1 MFCIYCGAPNPE
13 DASFCS
19 TCGKV
24 IAAPAT
30 LSTPAEPP
38 LPFPSSAEKA
48 SGNATAQTFPP
59 IALPAQPAPQP
70 QYPPAAPPKGKPVV
84 WILAGFAACLLIL
97 ITVALGSRL
106 SRPSSTPE
114 PSRDNVVAPDPP
126 PATAPVT
133 YTPLAPAPS
142 AENAPAPTSAPVQPP
157 PPPPP
162 AAPQNSLVGDWKTT
176 TSANTTIEI
185 HFGADGRYKMTAL
198 LIPDDGVYVFSP
210 GDGTLRLQS
219 SSFFSKGVMIWS
231 CQLSGDM
238 FSCVDPDGAGHV
250 YTRQ

>member
-1 MFCIYCGAPNPE
+1 MFCIHCGAPNPE

-19 TCGKV
+19 SCGKF
-24 IAAPAT
+24 IAAPAN
-30 LSTPAEPP
+30 P
-38 LPFPSSAEKA
+38 PSSAETPQPVLHVA
-48 SGNATAQTFPP
+48 AQSPRNPTAQTMSP
-59 IALPAQPAPQP
+59 IALPAQPAAQP
-70 QYPPAAPPKGKPVV
+70 QNLPAASAKAKPVL

-97 ITVALGSRL
+97 ITVSVGSRL
-106 SRPSSTPE
+106 SQPSSTPE
-114 PSRDNVVAPDPP
+114 PSRDNAVPDPSPATAPVAFTP
-126 PATAPVT
+126 PATAPAT
-133 YTPLAPAPS
+133 
-142 AENAPAPTSAPVQPP
+142 ENTPAPTSAPVQQPA
-157 PPPPP
+157 PPPP
-162 AAPQNSLVGDWKTT
+162 AAPQNPLVGDWKTT

>member
-1 MFCIYCGAPNPE
+1 MFCIHCGAPNPE

-19 TCGKV
+19 TCGKA
-24 IAAPAT
+24 IGALANPPTAAEASQPAP
-30 LSTPAEPP
+30 SYAENQ
-38 LPFPSSAEKA
+38 F
-48 SGNATAQTFPP
+48 GNAGAPTFPP
-59 IALPAQPAPQP
+59 ITLPAQPATQS
-70 QYPPAAPPKGKPVV
+70 QYLPAAAAKGKPVL

-106 SRPSSTPE
+106 SQPSSAPEASREIAVPE
-114 PSRDNVVAPDPP
+114 PAP
-126 PATAPVT
+126 AAAPVT
-133 YTPLAPAPS
+133 YTPPATATS
-142 AENAPAPTSAPVQPP
+142 TDNTPAPTSGPVQPQP
-157 PPPPP
+157 PPLP
-162 AAPQNSLVGDWKTT
+162 AAPQNPLVGDWKTT

-198 LIPDDGVYVFSP
+198 LIPDDGVYVYSA

-231 CQLSGDM
+231 CQLSGDT